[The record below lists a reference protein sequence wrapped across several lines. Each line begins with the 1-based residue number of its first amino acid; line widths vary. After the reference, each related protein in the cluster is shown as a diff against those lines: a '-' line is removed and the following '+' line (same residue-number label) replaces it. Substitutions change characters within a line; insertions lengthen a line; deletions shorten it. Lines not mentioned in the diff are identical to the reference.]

1 MKGLTEGMVIDV
13 LIETV
18 EGQEYWIP
26 AVVEDLLASQF
37 TVIDEEDNTLF
48 RFYGDEGDTWR
59 KI

>member
-1 MKGLTEGMVIDV
+1 MNGLTEGMVIDV
-13 LIETV
+13 QIETV

-48 RFYGDEGDTWR
+48 RFYADEGDTWR

>member
-48 RFYGDEGDTWR
+48 RFYADEGDTWR